1 MCIYSLFL
9 YIYIYM
15 SLSREKLAQLKRKSK
30 ALEFFGG
37 ENNSKAI
44 INKYIFDGG
53 TSVEPIV
60 NAEIREADKDAPSI
74 KAISSNNVKIKY
86 IIGNATAPKK
96 KKKFLV
102 FQNYPEEVLLMYLML
117 FLHQL

>member
-1 MCIYSLFL
+1 
-9 YIYIYM
+9 M